1 MINLTNRDQLLQ
13 IDKSGALL
21 STEQL
26 PDQIEQAWKEASSI
40 KLPHEYQS
48 VDKVIVCGM
57 GASWLGAHIM
67 QGLFAD
73 KLTVPILVVHDYQL
87 PLFVNQ
93 NSLVIASSYSG
104 TTEETV
110 TALKEAQKRNA
121 KIITISTGGDL
132 SEFANAHNYPHYTFV
147 GTHNPANSPRLGLGY
162 SIAAQLALLSKLRI
176 INVSRS
182 EVEETIAH
190 LRKRVVE
197 LKPETHANPA
207 QKMAQDLLGYMP
219 IIISGTFLLGIA
231 HTFANQ
237 VNETSKTFG
246 TFMHI
251 PELNHHNMEG
261 LAHPEEAQKLRYIFL
276 ESSLYDQKIKQRFQV
291 TKEVLEQNKVGH
303 LSYQVQGT
311 TKLAQAFDA
320 LLFGSFTT
328 YYLAMLYEVDPSP
341 NPYVDYFKKRLKE
354 LAK

>member
-1 MINLTNRDQLLQ
+1 MVNLTDRQTLLT

-26 PDQIEQAWKEASSI
+26 PDQIQQAWSEANGLE
-40 KLPHEYQS
+40 LPDVYKN
-48 VDKVIVCGM
+48 VDKVVVCGM

-67 QGLFAD
+67 QGLLAD
-73 KLTVPILVVHDYQL
+73 QLTVPIVVAHDYEL
-87 PLFVNQ
+87 PKFVNS

-110 TALKEAQKRNA
+110 TALEEAHKRNA
-121 KIITISTGGDL
+121 KILTISTGGNL
-132 SEFANAHNYPHYTFV
+132 SEFAKANNYPHYTFV

-162 SIAAQLALLSKLRI
+162 SIAAQIAILSKLGLIAVSSDEVQLAIQHLNTRI
-176 INVSRS
+176 
-182 EVEETIAH
+182 EE
-190 LRKRVVE
+190 LR
-197 LKPETHANPA
+197 PESKNNAA
-207 QKMAQDLLGYMP
+207 QQMAQQLVGSMP
-219 IIISGTFLLGIA
+219 IIISGTFLIGIA

-246 TFMHI
+246 TFMQI

-261 LAHPEEAQKLRYIFL
+261 LAHPEEAKKLKYVFL
-276 ESSLYDQKIKQRFQV
+276 ESSLYDPKVQLRFQV

-303 LSYQVQGT
+303 LSYQVQGNS
-311 TKLAQAFDA
+311 KLIQAFDA
-320 LLFGSFTT
+320 LLFGSMTT
-328 YYLAMLYEVDPSP
+328 YYLAMIYEVDPSP

-354 LAK
+354 LS